1 MKSIIVLLRK
11 ILLLFFLPSP
21 GAGERQIP
29 DWFLHPEPDEYV
41 GVSLPSYSIEE
52 SALASA
58 LLSFWVREEM
68 DGIRKREVIGYSKK
82 HVTSHDV
89 LLAKNLIGIFEISR
103 KFF

>member
-11 ILLLFFLPSP
+11 ILLLFFLPLSGFGQGENPDWWLLPSP

-29 DWFLHPEPDEYV
+29 NWFLNPEPDEYV

-58 LLSFWVREEM
+58 LLSF
-68 DGIRKREVIGYSKK
+68 
-82 HVTSHDV
+82 
-89 LLAKNLIGIFEISR
+89 
-103 KFF
+103 